1 MKETNI
7 YKIGIDVGGT
17 FTDIILYNQKKNKLY
32 EEKIL
37 TTSSDPQKA
46 IITGL
51 VNITNK
57 YNIKFASNDLI
68 DVVHGTTLFTNSLI
82 SRTEE
87 SPALFVTKGAGDI
100 IYTGK
105 GNRYDPY
112 DRLLLKPKVLV
123 PKPLRFEIDERILVD
138 GKIYKNIKKSQIYAL
153 ANKLNDLSI
162 KSVAVVLLHSYKNDN
177 HEKIIKNIIS
187 KNNKK
192 IHISLSSEICPE
204 IGEYDRLNTTCA
216 NAYIQ
221 PIAENYLNE

>member
-123 PKPLRFEIDERILVD
+123 PKPLRFEIDERI
-138 GKIYKNIKKSQIYAL
+138 
-153 ANKLNDLSI
+153 
-162 KSVAVVLLHSYKNDN
+162 
-177 HEKIIKNIIS
+177 
-187 KNNKK
+187 
-192 IHISLSSEICPE
+192 
-204 IGEYDRLNTTCA
+204 
-216 NAYIQ
+216 
-221 PIAENYLNE
+221 